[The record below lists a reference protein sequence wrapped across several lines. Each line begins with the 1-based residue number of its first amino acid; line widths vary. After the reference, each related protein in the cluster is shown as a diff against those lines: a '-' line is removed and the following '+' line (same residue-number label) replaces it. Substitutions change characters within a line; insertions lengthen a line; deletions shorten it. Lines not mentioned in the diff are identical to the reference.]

1 MWTLGA
7 RSGVSEV
14 AFMDRFLQTV
24 RKRLHGG
31 DLPPRCRTVYDFNA
45 MMDAGA
51 TLPVVSVIVP
61 VHNAARYLECCLES
75 LLAQPGGG
83 LEIIAVDDSSSD
95 ESGRI
100 LADYAVGNPALRL
113 EALPAHQ
120 GVSAARNRG
129 LDVATGEYIL
139 FVDADDRL
147 LPGVIPRLQTSAA
160 LRKPDILFFQHRT
173 ITESGVVTPVDIEG
187 GERFLDLQNPET
199 RRESFDLAVGNLWAW
214 NGLFRRDALRGLRFA
229 PLDCGEDL
237 LFGAQAYCRAQSLLF
252 LPLVGYEYVRR
263 AGSVSSRDTLRNCVS
278 AIEAAAGLFETIRL
292 SGFFEQVEDLLF
304 RKIRTLA
311 FGTTL
316 RTLLRLSACER
327 EAAWECWFRRFKPVF
342 QKCCEPWR
350 MRHAL
355 IRLCLNLE
363 SPILV
368 RLLLR
373 PPVLLKATLL
383 TSPCVRKGW
392 IAVRRRG
399 IGRGK
404 VSAV

>member
-1 MWTLGA
+1 MPM
-7 RSGVSEV
+7 R
-14 AFMDRFLQTV
+14 
-24 RKRLHGG
+24 
-31 DLPPRCRTVYDFNA
+31 DLSPSLRIMPNERQPPIFSIIIPVH
-45 MMDAGA
+45 DAGQ
-51 TLPVVSVIVP
+51 TLSV
-61 VHNAARYLECCLES
+61 CLDSVLVDQGNQFEV
-75 LLAQPGGG
+75 
-83 LEIIAVDDSSSD
+83 IAVNDGSAD
-95 ESGRI
+95 ESAQI
-100 LADYAVGNPALRL
+100 LAAYASRCPSLRVETFL
-113 EALPAHQ
+113 NNM

-129 LDVATGEYIL
+129 LDLATGGYIL

-173 ITESGVVTPVDIEG
+173 ITESGVVMPVEIEG
-187 GERFLDLQNPET
+187 GERFLDLQNPEA
-199 RRESFDLAVGNLWAW
+199 RRESFDLVVGNLWAW
-214 NGLFRRDALRGLRFA
+214 NGLFRRDALRELRFA

-263 AGSVSSRDTLRNCVS
+263 AGSASGRDTLRNCVS
-278 AIEAAAGLFETIRL
+278 AIEAAAELFETIRL

-316 RTLLRLSACER
+316 RTLLRLPACER

-355 IRLCLNLE
+355 IRLCLSFE
-363 SPILV
+363 SPFLV

-373 PPVLLKATLL
+373 PQVLLRTTLL
-383 TSPCVRKGW
+383 TFPGVRKGW

-399 IGRGK
+399 IGHGR
-404 VSAV
+404 ACAA